1 MFSIVIFYLNLVVGM
16 NVLVHLIRAS
26 TTTELF
32 WCLFQ
37 NQSLVLK
44 GSTNEETL
52 TWKEHLMQIKA
63 GNQQQQEINV
73 KNYIV

>member
-16 NVLVHLIRAS
+16 NVLVHLIWAS

-52 TWKEHLMQIKA
+52 TWKEQLMQIKA